1 MKSSHPIHKV
11 PKKMG
16 LLECTETHPHAELAE
31 MPKNY
36 TYVLLRTLLPFIA
49 KISKLHQ
56 RTIPNSQNR
65 SSMEI
70 APTLGSRLGKQYS
83 ICFERNYSGFR
94 YYEKYNRGWFC
105 KQKPCCSYSP
115 TQISIK
121 KKTRVLWKPNNNQT
135 QEDKDSDYL
144 IKKLSPVL

>member
-1 MKSSHPIHKV
+1 MKSSHPINKV

-16 LLECTETHPHAELAE
+16 LLESTETHPHAELAE

-65 SSMEI
+65 SSMET
-70 APTLGSRLGKQYS
+70 APTLGSHLGKQYL
-83 ICFERNYSGFR
+83 ICFEQNYSGFR
-94 YYEKYNRGWFC
+94 YYESTTGVGFVSKNLAVA
-105 KQKPCCSYSP
+105 PP
-115 TQISIK
+115 
-121 KKTRVLWKPNNNQT
+121 
-135 QEDKDSDYL
+135 
-144 IKKLSPVL
+144 